1 MKSEKLLYNSIKSAK
16 SSGFTI
22 GEHLTLTGLLRS
34 YLADACLVRMAEV
47 LPQSTVLTLDRDFRL
62 YRKSGRHAVPVIMPE
77 EL

>member
-34 YLADACLVRMAEV
+34 YDLGLPDRIDVYYGMADDRIGAARLDVPGF
-47 LPQSTVLTLDRDFRL
+47 LPPGGVAD
-62 YRKSGRHAVPVIMPE
+62 PPE
-77 EL
+77 AKV

>member
-34 YLADACLVRMAEV
+34 YAV
-47 LPQSTVLTLDRDFRL
+47 LRQAKTPTLDPKTPIFPTPFESL
-62 YRKSGRHAVPVIMPE
+62 QKSSNKE
-77 EL
+77 EGPAK